1 MLVNKDIKTSV
12 VRSSKEYLIRIMYYY
27 LVKVKVCKQ
36 LKEQISPP
44 SRPNSRV
51 SIFDATPHAACCED
65 IVEGMK
71 AKLGNSQ
78 VLAAA
83 QDNRDLK
90 ER

>member
-1 MLVNKDIKTSV
+1 MNKDIKTSV
-12 VRSSKEYLIRIMYYY
+12 VRLSKEYLIRIMYYY
-27 LVKVKVCKQ
+27 LVKAKVCKQ

-44 SRPNSRV
+44 SRPNCRV
-51 SIFDATPHAACCED
+51 SFFDATPHVACCED